1 MTGKSGPCQRSPS
14 TLAAGREWKCPRNLL
29 AQSPV
34 RSIQAQTLRDVTV
47 LSNDSQEAPINQ
59 RHWRRGSVTHD
70 GEADKSPMR
79 VCGFLRHTPMSNQ
92 SGRRNAAPAR
102 ISRQEPDTPLA
113 HRRPEYPLAGGRL
126 LPSRA
131 CLRFLRQ
138 SHFNPIQPRMQ
149 PLDIGVCLKQIH
161 RRLRADRP
169 FVSSERSRQPESP
182 HSGVAHLAPEY
193 WPTF

>member
-1 MTGKSGPCQRSPS
+1 MIAIDDAWIWMTGKSGPCQRSPS

-113 HRRPEYPLAGGRL
+113 HRRPEYPLAGCF
-126 LPSRA
+126 PAEPAS
-131 CLRFLRQ
+131 
-138 SHFNPIQPRMQ
+138 
-149 PLDIGVCLKQIH
+149 
-161 RRLRADRP
+161 
-169 FVSSERSRQPESP
+169 VSSGKVISTQYSRECNHWTS
-182 HSGVAHLAPEY
+182 EY
-193 WPTF
+193 A